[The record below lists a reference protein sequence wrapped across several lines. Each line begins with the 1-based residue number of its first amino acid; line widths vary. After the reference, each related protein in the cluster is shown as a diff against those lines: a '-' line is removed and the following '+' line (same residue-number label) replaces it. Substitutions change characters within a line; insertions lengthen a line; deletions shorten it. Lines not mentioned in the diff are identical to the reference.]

1 MATNPYYPL
10 QPGYSSFT
18 PYQQPWQ
25 APINPVQTTSKQTMM
40 DWVDS
45 EKAAESYPMG
55 PNQTIQ
61 LWDKTQNT
69 IYIKSTDGYGI
80 ASIRTIDFTVRGEV
94 KVEEE
99 TKEVPEFVVRTEF
112 DTFKDDVLRQINSIR
127 SNIANPNNAMYRG
140 GVEG

>member
-1 MATNPYYPL
+1 MATNPYIPYPPTF
-10 QPGYSSFT
+10 QPYL
-18 PYQQPWQ
+18 QPWQ
-25 APINPVQTTSKQTMM
+25 APVNPVQTTSKQTMM

-45 EKAAESYPMG
+45 EKAAENYPMG

-80 ASIRTIDFTVRGEV
+80 ASIRTIDFTVRGEQQAQ
-94 KVEEE
+94 EE

-112 DTFKDDVLRQINSIR
+112 DQFKDDVLRQINSIR